1 MEAKAHARYVRSSP
15 RKMRRVVD
23 LVRGEPVQKAL
34 STLNLLPQSACV
46 TVIKTIQSAAANA
59 INIAGP
65 NLHMDDLYV
74 KEAKVDQGPSL
85 RRFRPRAMGR
95 ASRIQKR
102 TSHLTIVVADHNEE

>member
-1 MEAKAHARYVRSSP
+1 MEAKARTRYVRSSP

-34 STLNLLPQSACV
+34 NTLNFMPQSACV
-46 TVIKTIQSAAANA
+46 TVIKTIKSAAANA

-65 NLHMDDLYV
+65 NLHMDDLYI
-74 KEAKVDQGPSL
+74 KKATVDQGPTL
-85 RRFRPRAMGR
+85 KRFRPRAMGR

-102 TSHLTIVVADHNEE
+102 TSHLTIVVADQQEA